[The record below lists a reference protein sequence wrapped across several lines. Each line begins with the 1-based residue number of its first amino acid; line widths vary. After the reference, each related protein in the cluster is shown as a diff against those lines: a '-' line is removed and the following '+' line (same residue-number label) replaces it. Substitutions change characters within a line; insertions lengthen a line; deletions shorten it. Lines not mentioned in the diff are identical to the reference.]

1 MECMKMFH
9 FSDWQQKGSLSEQ
22 QSQQQQQDHDVTTGH
37 QQQQQQETQQE
48 RSEAGE
54 VAVGGRETEGRVEGL
69 TPAMQY
75 LFTIYAHNAM
85 GPSKP
90 SEVGYQ

>member
-1 MECMKMFH
+1 M
-9 FSDWQQKGSLSEQ
+9 
-22 QSQQQQQDHDVTTGH
+22 TTGH
-37 QQQQQQETQQE
+37 QQQQQQQETQQE

-90 SEVGYQ
+90 SEVGWMYWVMERGCVCEEGGVLAHIHFSLFYSVLP